1 MSAFAAQKPLS
12 QRRLGGRKTSF
23 SSSLVSSRDEPT
35 VRILYSQ
42 LQKNKKLSLSGFIFY
57 FWLGMQDSNLRM
69 LEPESSALPLGESPI
84 YSIISY
90 FLKKC

>member
-57 FWLGMQDSNLRM
+57 FWLEMEGR
-69 LEPESSALPLGESPI
+69 
-84 YSIISY
+84 YSQPQ
-90 FLKKC
+90 

>member
-57 FWLGMQDSNLRM
+57 FWLGKIKQALTIYKEDIRQR
-69 LEPESSALPLGESPI
+69 LEDYDPEA
-84 YSIISY
+84 
-90 FLKKC
+90 K

>member
-57 FWLGMQDSNLRM
+57 FWLELQDVIRNPAKYERL
-69 LEPESSALPLGESPI
+69 LENVHYIAFGLGITEMH
-84 YSIISY
+84 
-90 FLKKC
+90 

>member
-57 FWLGMQDSNLRM
+57 FWLGMEGR
-69 LEPESSALPLGESPI
+69 
-84 YSIISY
+84 YSQPQ
-90 FLKKC
+90 